1 MRLIFQRV
9 QKMLSHYF
17 RFAFTRKFHGTYFCI
32 LINII
37 FRVQG
42 KNQRI
47 SYYRNSGLY
56 AFKDFQSECYPPN
69 KEFLVVSRQDIILSL
84 WNGLDIKA
92 KTIGE
97 AYFLENIEWQDGDL
111 IIDCGAQLGFLSLY
125 LMKKVND
132 LDLSLEY
139 QAFEPSEFENE
150 CIKNNTSD
158 LRRREVHKV
167 GLWNEN
173 RKLTFYV
180 SSEMADSSLIKPPIF
195 ESTRD
200 IQVKRLDSLFPGKE
214 IKLLKVEAEGGE
226 PEVLEGALNILPK
239 IQYIAADLGPER
251 GIEKKTTYVKS
262 INFLLENGFEL
273 VELLTPKG
281 RGTALFRRKEISVK
295 Q

>member
-1 MRLIFQRV
+1 MQHVFQRMR
-9 QKMLSHYF
+9 KMLSHYF
-17 RFAFTRKFHGTYFCI
+17 RFSFTRKFHGAYFCI
-32 LINII
+32 LINMI
-37 FRVQG
+37 FRVKG
-42 KNQRI
+42 RRQRI
-47 SYYRNSGLY
+47 SYFPESGLY
-56 AFKDFQSECYPPN
+56 AFRDFRSKCYPPS

-84 WNGLDIKA
+84 WDGLDIKA

-125 LMKKVND
+125 LMKKAND
-132 LDLSLEY
+132 LNLSLEY
-139 QAFEPSEFENE
+139 KAFEPSELENK
-150 CIKNNTSD
+150 CIENNTSD
-158 LRRREVHKV
+158 FERREVHKV

-200 IQVKRLDSLFPGKE
+200 IQVRRLDSLFHGKK

-226 PEVLEGALNILPK
+226 PEVLEGALNILPA

-251 GIEKKTTYVKS
+251 GLEKKTTYVKS
-262 INFLLENGFEL
+262 VNFLLNNGFEL
-273 VELLTPKG
+273 VELITPKG
-281 RGTALFRRKEISVK
+281 RGTALFKRKDIP
-295 Q
+295 